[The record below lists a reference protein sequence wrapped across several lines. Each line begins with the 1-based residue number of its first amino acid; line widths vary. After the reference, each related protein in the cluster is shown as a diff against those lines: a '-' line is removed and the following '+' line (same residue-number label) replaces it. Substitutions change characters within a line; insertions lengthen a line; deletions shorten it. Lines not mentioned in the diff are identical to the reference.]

1 LASQSSELKIINR
14 SEEFMNTP
22 TDGGNAF
29 PVSTDNFDNGAE
41 GLTKRDYF
49 AAKAM
54 QGLMDNEHMESDDVA
69 VEAYKQ
75 ADAMLAE
82 RAKGKT

>member
-1 LASQSSELKIINR
+1 
-14 SEEFMNTP
+14 MNTP

-54 QGLMDNEHMESDDVA
+54 QTLLELCAEGWEKRELSTDDTRRA
-69 VEAYKQ
+69 LAFGAYKI

-82 RAKGKT
+82 RAKGQKP